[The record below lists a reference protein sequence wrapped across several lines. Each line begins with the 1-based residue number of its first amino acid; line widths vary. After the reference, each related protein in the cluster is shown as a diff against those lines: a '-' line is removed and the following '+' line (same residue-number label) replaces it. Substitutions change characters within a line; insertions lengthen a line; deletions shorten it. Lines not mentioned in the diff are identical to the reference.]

1 MKVQVSNT
9 NAPCWRDITVNS
21 QVPAQLKSLEEMA
34 RNIRWVWDSNTIELF
49 RSISPELWK
58 STNGNPVA
66 LLQRIS
72 YERLEEIA
80 ADKSMMRHI
89 NDVYD
94 DFKKYMDVEKR
105 KDVPSVAYF
114 SMEYGLANVLKIY
127 SGGLGVLAGRL
138 SERSQ

>member
-66 LLQRIS
+66 LLQR
-72 YERLEEIA
+72 
-80 ADKSMMRHI
+80 DK
-89 NDVYD
+89 
-94 DFKKYMDVEKR
+94 
-105 KDVPSVAYF
+105 
-114 SMEYGLANVLKIY
+114 L
-127 SGGLGVLAGRL
+127 
-138 SERSQ
+138 

>member
-58 STNGNPVA
+58 SNKIVGMSGQTLDRTCRQRMVIVA
-66 LLQRIS
+66 DDRGRYETFAERAGSVFRQRI
-72 YERLEEIA
+72 
-80 ADKSMMRHI
+80 
-89 NDVYD
+89 
-94 DFKKYMDVEKR
+94 
-105 KDVPSVAYF
+105 
-114 SMEYGLANVLKIY
+114 
-127 SGGLGVLAGRL
+127 
-138 SERSQ
+138 RS